1 MDVDYQAA
9 WVPFNDGDLELPVEF
24 AVEWVERE
32 CAEQNAVGLLV
43 TPQATIDGLVEGIVR
58 SADVTLGHAT
68 LDFTD
73 RHAVL
78 PCRPAAPE

>member
-43 TPQATIDGLVEGIVR
+43 TPQATIDGLVEGIRVFAATHGHT
-58 SADVTLGHAT
+58 SARGG
-68 LDFTD
+68 
-73 RHAVL
+73 R
-78 PCRPAAPE
+78 PRCRA